1 MKAALK
7 CRVANETDADA
18 LLRMMD
24 PFNRAEGIPFGAE
37 EFRPPLLKLLRDI
50 QLGAALVFET
60 DTLAGYAVVTW
71 GYDLEFGGRDAFLT
85 EFWIE
90 PESRGSGMGRRALAC
105 AEEFAKAQGAR
116 ALHLGVRHDNTPAT
130 RLYESSGYHGWPR
143 RYMTKLL

>member
-1 MKAALK
+1 MKPVLK

-24 PFNRAEGIPFGAE
+24 PFNTAEGIPFSADK
-37 EFRPPLLKLLRDI
+37 FRPPLLKLLGSN
-50 QLGAALVFET
+50 QLGAVLVFET
-60 DTLAGYAVVTW
+60 GALAGYAVVTW

-90 PESRGSGMGRRALAC
+90 PQARGTGFGRRALAL
-105 AEEFAKAQGAR
+105 AEEYAKAQGAH
-116 ALHLGVRHDNTPAT
+116 ALHLGVRHDNAPAT